1 MIASNEEKVKLF
13 KDYTF
18 IPSTGDEAHDLIGGM
33 VNLTIVYGKRIYMDG
48 AKIEKSID
56 KKDGKK
62 IFKVKFTYPSG
73 GENTMVA
80 EVEDESKDFNAHDEL
95 EIGPIIGLIDADKD
109 IGNMD
114 KLDLLLKFTDVHKA
128 IVANDYTKAVELLRE
143 LNYDADEAK
152 LKQFVNVKKEEAKM
166 IGQNVFVDGYTSS
179 IRLKNHGEMNY
190 VKIYFDYNDGSILSF
205 DIFHKTINGLGSIV
219 GVK

>member
-1 MIASNEEKVKLF
+1 
-13 KDYTF
+13 
-18 IPSTGDEAHDLIGGM
+18 
-33 VNLTIVYGKRIYMDG
+33 
-48 AKIEKSID
+48 
-56 KKDGKK
+56 
-62 IFKVKFTYPSG
+62 
-73 GENTMVA
+73 
-80 EVEDESKDFNAHDEL
+80 
-95 EIGPIIGLIDADKD
+95 
-109 IGNMD
+109 MD